1 MRNLVAIIDR
11 PHKQHCHTPI
21 SYAIA
26 FGNEH
31 IVEYLIREKKCSVDY
46 AETAFSYPVQCT
58 YDDDVCTKVLFIIN
72 SMIES

>member
-1 MRNLVAIIDR
+1 MRNLVAIIDDLR
-11 PHKQHCHTPI
+11 YDHCHTPI

-31 IVEYLIREKKCSVDY
+31 IVEYLIREKKCNVDY
-46 AETAFSYPVQCT
+46 AETTFAYPVQCT
-58 YDDDVCTKVLFIIN
+58 YGDDVCTKVLLIIN